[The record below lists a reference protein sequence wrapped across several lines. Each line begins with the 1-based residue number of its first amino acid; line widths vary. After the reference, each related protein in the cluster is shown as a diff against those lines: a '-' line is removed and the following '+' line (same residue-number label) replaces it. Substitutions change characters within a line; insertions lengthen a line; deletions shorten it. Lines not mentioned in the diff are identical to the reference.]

1 MHRDP
6 AGLAPGAVNDLDR
19 TREHYEESTMARA
32 RLEQWLP
39 IMEVS
44 PRGERRQRGDLAL
57 VEPRERYFIVCHE
70 LVRM

>member
-1 MHRDP
+1 
-6 AGLAPGAVNDLDR
+6 
-19 TREHYEESTMARA
+19 
-32 RLEQWLP
+32 
-39 IMEVS
+39 MEVP